1 MIEFKQVSKHYNGGS
16 LALNRVSCRIEAG
29 EFVYLVGPSGA
40 GKTTFLKLL
49 SREEQPTTGTL
60 WVNKQNISG
69 YTART
74 VHRLRRQ
81 MGIIEQ
87 MDRFIMA
94 QSAQANIE
102 LAGKAIGL
110 SVKQLHV
117 QVQAVLNQVDM
128 TDYAQ
133 RRMTEMSI
141 GQRKKI
147 AIARALVTQ
156 PPILLADEPTAN
168 LDPQGTFEIMKI
180 LFQLNQTGTT
190 IIMATHDSTMVNT
203 WRHRVLELRKGSL
216 LRDDSQ
222 GGYSVLANPK
232 DVYVW

>member
-1 MIEFKQVSKHYNGGS
+1 
-16 LALNRVSCRIEAG
+16 
-29 EFVYLVGPSGA
+29 
-40 GKTTFLKLL
+40 
-49 SREEQPTTGTL
+49 
-60 WVNKQNISG
+60 
-69 YTART
+69 
-74 VHRLRRQ
+74 
-81 MGIIEQ
+81 
-87 MDRFIMA
+87 
-94 QSAQANIE
+94 
-102 LAGKAIGL
+102 
-110 SVKQLHV
+110 
-117 QVQAVLNQVDM
+117 M

-168 LDPQGTFEIMKI
+168 LDPQGTFEIIKI